1 MTFDQGQQLT
11 SIYRISWGLDVN
23 AFSAQQQ
30 QKKSP
35 IDLDLDNF
43 LGVEFECVFIT
54 KGTIATEKVSFS
66 TFFSFK
72 SLGDQNLPCHKID
85 QGQPRVIIY
94 IYLKELT
101 LQVLHTKFQGNQPSG
116 SGKEDFLRFLPYM
129 GMAAILVM

>member
-11 SIYRISWGLDVN
+11 SIYRISWGLNMN

-35 IDLDLDNF
+35 IDLDNF
-43 LGVEFECVFIT
+43 LGVEFECVFIS
-54 KGTIATEKVSFS
+54 KGTTATEKVSFL

-85 QGQPRVIIY
+85 HGQPRVIIY

-116 SGKEDFLRFLPYM
+116 FGKEDFLRFLPYM
-129 GMAAILVM
+129 GMVAILVM